1 MDELEMIH
9 ALRPDHDY
17 PDGQRRA
24 ARTVLLA
31 EAASTSG
38 WASPPARARRGR
50 RRMPRPARLGGLV
63 AAGAAIA
70 VVAAYLA
77 GSGAGQGPV
86 RSGAAPAAPAA
97 QVLQLAAQTARTTAT
112 PMPAGAR
119 WSVWVLR
126 HTSTASPAARCQRWA
141 SVAGNPYRYVY
152 AAMGWTSCQAQ
163 GPASI
168 PRLRGA
174 QPVPERQAPHWAD
187 LPTQPGPL
195 LAAIYRDLRA
205 APGDQLPGK
214 PKGTE
219 TAADYNVGAFETLGD
234 MLSSGLTSPPPAAQL
249 AAMARIPGIEIVR
262 GARTVLGIPAIE
274 ITVHGTGNRDSVFL
288 DPGSYAYLGNTF
300 TVSLAGP
307 RPPVTITQVKVWQAY
322 YDSNGS
328 KL

>member
-17 PDGQRRA
+17 PVGQRRA

-31 EAASTSG
+31 EAASTNG
-38 WASPPARARRGR
+38 WVSPPARAR

-70 VVAAYLA
+70 VGAVYLA
-77 GSGAGQGPV
+77 GSGAGQSPV
-86 RSGAAPAAPAA
+86 RPGATTAA
-97 QVLQLAAQTARTTAT
+97 QVLELAAQTARTTAT

-126 HTSTASPAARCQRWA
+126 QTSTASPAARCQRWA

-174 QPVPERQAPHWAD
+174 RPIPERQAPRWGR
-187 LPTQPGPL
+187 LPTRPGPL
-195 LAAIYRDLRA
+195 LAAVYRDLRA
-205 APGDQLPGK
+205 TPGDQLPGK

-234 MLSSGLTSPPPAAQL
+234 MLNSGLASPAPSVQL
-249 AAMARIPGIEIVR
+249 EAMARIPGIEIVR
-262 GARTVLGIPAIE
+262 GARTVLGRPAIE
-274 ITVHGTGNRDSVFL
+274 ITAHGTGNRDSVFL
-288 DPGSYAYLGNTF
+288 DPSSYSTLGNTL
-300 TVSLAGP
+300 TVSLPGH

-322 YDSNGS
+322 YDSDGN